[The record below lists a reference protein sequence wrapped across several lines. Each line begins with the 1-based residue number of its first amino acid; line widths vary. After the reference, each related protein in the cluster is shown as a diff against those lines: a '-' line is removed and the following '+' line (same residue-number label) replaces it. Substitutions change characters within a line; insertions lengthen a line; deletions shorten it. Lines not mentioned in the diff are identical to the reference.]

1 MADTTTTDDGSS
13 SSSTTT
19 AALLSLTN
27 CMASVVVN
35 DFKYASCV
43 MNSGIFA
50 LVDDEAR
57 ESGSGSGSSSSSAST
72 TSALADLITSI
83 SSDASAETGTCGLMC
98 SKPTIFA
105 SSSCCDAVASI
116 HACQPSTDASATEDV
131 SACKEVLDQ
140 TFAYQHQCDTLS
152 AENAGL
158 IVATVVVAL
167 ALGSVVLFSR
177 YAVRQ
182 RKANDRD
189 HHPPNSGEKAH
200 EMDALEARFAAAS
213 ATRWKAFL
221 AAWRQVTNLVWKN
234 LLLRRRKPVAFV
246 MEQLLPLLLV
256 CALLILANL
265 DAIFGSSNGDQT
277 TTEAAQRLSGNSTI
291 LCTDLRSLSVSDL
304 GAPTGTLT
312 SFYTSGQSVLGL
324 FFLVS
329 YIKFVSTTTTTMVI
343 EKENRIRE
351 VMKIMGLSDF
361 SLLCSWCLT
370 SAILSTPLSF
380 AIAAVLKFGKVF
392 PNAEY
397 ATLVFLFWS
406 LSLAIVSFSY
416 FVTPFFNKSRT
427 AAIVSVLVWLLLF
440 FPFFAVQPKTNETK
454 YWAALCA
461 PTAFALAIDELLRH
475 AQLGMGFAYSIAISQ
490 SPITVPTAVEMSWFL
505 VLDSFVFVFL
515 GWYFEQVLPQQ
526 YGVRKPFYF
535 FLQKEYWF
543 GVSSARTD
551 QQLDAHGLSVHHP
564 VVSEDATPREG
575 GAYMKFVDSKRSV
588 ESQPTSAIL
597 PQHESPGFVE
607 PVNAVL
613 LAQEQKG
620 TCLQIRGLR
629 KTFTLEDGEE
639 KVAVE
644 GLDLSMY
651 CGQITALLG
660 HNGAGKTTTIS
671 MLTGL
676 IAPTSGDATLYG
688 RSIKHNFDELR
699 RIIGICPQHDVLFN
713 DLTVEEHLR
722 LFGTMKNVAPHQL
735 QEDVD
740 NIIDD
745 VGLTETRHVKSK
757 ELSGGQKR
765 KLSVAIAFIGDSKLV
780 FLDEPTSG
788 MDPYSR
794 RFTWSLLQKNREDRV
809 IVLTT
814 HFMDEA
820 DILGDR
826 IAIVADGRLCCA
838 GSSLFLKNRYGAG
851 YNLTLIKANA
861 DCDVSAVGGFLK
873 QFVPGVKCLSSFGSE
888 VVFQLPSA
896 SSTAFPAMLEALDTE
911 MVRLNVLQYGI
922 SVTTLEEVFLRISRD
937 REDSSALTDPASRL
951 KSQVSTRSSL
961 GSGENVADIPPN
973 GPTFWSQYAALTTKR
988 FQIAKRDKKTLVNS
1002 ICIPLLF
1009 LIILAALPVIQ
1020 VANFIP
1026 NYATGL
1032 PTQAQQD
1039 RCPSQNITASLLQ
1052 GQNFTSCFG
1061 NSGFS
1066 YCQLGVIDCDAT
1078 TCCNAANFNSPFY
1091 PCNTCVLSKTT
1102 PALAAIAA
1110 RSPCFNSQCMKRN
1123 DAKLQVTMNAFLI
1136 AIVVMLG
1143 FAFIPASIVAFI
1155 VREKDPIQN
1164 AKSLQLISGAN
1175 VTAYWLSSWTH
1186 DIAVTS
1192 ISVVAAIIIIP
1203 LSARGLNGTEEAFAV
1218 AVLVI
1223 SHILVSIPLAY
1234 LFSFR
1239 FTKHAVAQTSLLVFA
1254 LSSGGLLSIF
1264 SFMCRVI
1271 DFRLS
1276 STFTLSSL
1284 DRNYL
1289 RWIFLLFPGYSL
1301 NNGIY
1306 EIAARKVSRR
1316 SLYGSGRWS
1325 QATVSFFGLFEGF
1338 GKEACRE
1345 CWDRNTTGCCIRGVF
1360 DVDVGGA
1367 PIFYSVVEAV
1377 VLTALVFV
1385 LENRKLVWRKKGE
1398 RFEQRAIPVVEED
1411 DDVAMERSWVETT
1424 PPTGE
1429 KSVFIRNLHQQY
1441 ERPRGKIA
1449 LKNLSLAIS
1458 KGECFGYLGINGA
1471 GKSTTMKVLTG
1482 QLAPTDGFVMLGPHN
1497 LAYDRNDARRLIGY
1511 CPQFDSLHDLLTVEE
1526 QLALYARLKGIPNAK
1541 VHDAVDQKIK
1551 QVGLTEYRDKLT
1563 RGLSGGNKRKVST
1576 AIALIGSPQIVFLDE
1591 PSTGVDPS
1599 SRRKMWDVI
1608 ASVCAEKDSCV
1619 VLTTHSME
1627 ECEAL
1632 CTRVGIMVSGELKCL
1647 GSVEHLKQ
1655 KFGQGFTVEV
1665 KLREPPAQAVA
1676 RAKDAIIDAL
1686 NSGGVQNTPA
1696 ASITSGNVVSI
1707 CTALGIAARGSL
1719 ILNGEGNGWVVD
1731 NFFQSNGSIP
1741 VDVFSSWWVAE
1752 GQSDALQ
1759 SFFQQEFAGSALVEQ
1774 QGDHFRFQVPK
1785 HTLRPSAIFA
1795 LLEDAKSR
1803 LHVSEYGVSD
1813 TSLEHI
1819 FNNMAA
1825 QQEEERGVVRGMYNQ
1840 QP

>member
-1 MADTTTTDDGSS
+1 MADNTPTPSTADGSS
-13 SSSTTT
+13 STSTATT
-19 AALLSLTN
+19 AALATLTQ
-27 CMASVVVN
+27 CVERVVVS
-35 DFKYASCV
+35 DFAYASCV
-43 MNSGIFA
+43 MNSGLFA
-50 LVDDEAR
+50 LVQTN
-57 ESGSGSGSSSSSAST
+57 SSSNNSSTASELVR
-72 TSALADLITSI
+72 ALAN
-83 SSDASAETGTCGLMC
+83 DADAQTGTCGLMC

-105 SSSCCDAVASI
+105 SSSCCSAVQEM
-116 HACQPSTDASATEDV
+116 HACQVSSGAPDDIAS
-131 SACKEVLDQ
+131 CKTVLDE

-158 IVATVVVAL
+158 VIATASIAVVFGAVML
-167 ALGSVVLFSR
+167 LSR
-177 YAVRQ
+177 RAVR
-182 RKANDRD
+182 DRTSKNTSTNGPD
-189 HHPPNSGEKAH
+189 MET
-200 EMDALEARFAAAS
+200 LEARFAAAS
-213 ATRWKAFL
+213 ATRWQAFL
-221 AAWRQVTNLVWKN
+221 ASWRQVANLVWKN

-265 DAIFGSSNGDQT
+265 DTIFRSGGSRWT
-277 TTEAAQRLSGNSTI
+277 TTQAAELNSTI
-291 LCTDLRSLSVSDL
+291 LCTDLRSLSATDL
-304 GAPTGTLT
+304 GAPTSTLL

-329 YIKFVSTTTTTMVI
+329 YIKFVSTNTTTMVI

-392 PNAEY
+392 PSTEY
-397 ATLVFLFWS
+397 ATLVFLFWA

-416 FVTPFFNKSRT
+416 CITPFFNKSRT

-440 FPFFAVQPKTNETK
+440 FPFFAVQPEENGPK

-461 PTAFALAIDELLRH
+461 PTAFALAIDEILRH
-475 AQLGMGFAYSIAISQ
+475 AQLGMGFSYSIGIVQ
-490 SPITVPTAVEMSWFL
+490 SPVTVPTASAMSWFL
-505 VLDSFVFVFL
+505 VLDSFIFVLL

-535 FLQKEYWF
+535 FLQKSYWF
-543 GVSSARTD
+543 GGRSSA
-551 QQLDAHGLSVHHP
+551 ANAVAG
-564 VVSEDATPREG
+564 ENGATPHEGG
-575 GAYMKFVDSKRSV
+575 GAYLKFVDSTRFV
-588 ESQPTSAIL
+588 ERQSITLNPL
-597 PQHESPGFVE
+597 PSRTEALDHVE

-613 LAQEQKG
+613 LVQEQKG
-620 TCLQIRGLR
+620 TCLQLRGLR

-676 IAPTSGDATLYG
+676 IEPTAGDATLYG
-688 RSIKHNFDELR
+688 RSIRHNFDELR

-722 LFGTMKNVAPHQL
+722 LFGIMKNVAPHQL
-735 QEDVD
+735 QQDVD
-740 NIIDD
+740 NIIED

-794 RFTWSLLQKNREDRV
+794 RFTWNLLQKNREDRV

-826 IAIVADGRLCCA
+826 IAIVADGKLCCA

-851 YNLTLIKANA
+851 YNLTLIKADA
-861 DCDVSAVGGFLK
+861 DCDVVAVGTFLK
-873 QFVPGVKCLSSFGSE
+873 QFVPGAKCLSNFGSE

-896 SSTAFPAMLEALDTE
+896 SSTAFPQMLEALDSNMGE
-911 MVRLNVLQYGI
+911 LHILQYGI
-922 SVTTLEEVFLRISRD
+922 SVTTLEEVFLRISQDRD
-937 REDSSALTDPASRL
+937 DASALTDPRNSRI
-951 KSQVSTRSSL
+951 KSRISTRSSTPT
-961 GSGENVADIPPN
+961 GEDDKLIDIAPN
-973 GPTFWSQYAALTTKR
+973 GPTFWSQYAALTMKR
-988 FQIAKRDKKTLVNS
+988 FQIAKRDKKTLLNS
-1002 ICIPLLF
+1002 VCIPLLF
-1009 LIILAALPVIQ
+1009 LIILAVLPTIQ
-1020 VANFIP
+1020 VADFIP
-1026 NYATGL
+1026 DYAASL

-1039 RCPSQNITASLLQ
+1039 QCPARNITASLLQ
-1052 GQNFTSCFG
+1052 GQNLTACLG
-1061 NSGFS
+1061 TAGFS
-1066 YCQLGVIDCDAT
+1066 YCEIGVVDCDALA
-1078 TCCNAANFNSPFY
+1078 CCNAANSVSPFY
-1091 PCNTCVLSKTT
+1091 PCNECVLSQST
-1102 PALAAIAA
+1102 PTLAAIAA
-1110 RSPCFNSQCMKRN
+1110 QTPCFNNQCLKRN
-1123 DAKLQVTMNAFLI
+1123 DAKLQVTMNSFLI
-1136 AIVVMLG
+1136 SIVVMLG

-1155 VREKDPIQN
+1155 VREKDPIQD
-1164 AKSLQLISGAN
+1164 AKGLQLISGAN
-1175 VTAYWLSSWTH
+1175 ISAYWLSSWTH
-1186 DIAVTS
+1186 DVVVVS

-1203 LSARGLNGTEEAFAV
+1203 LSSRGLNGSDEATAV

-1223 SHILVSIPLAY
+1223 SHVLASIPLAY

-1239 FTKHAVAQTSLLVFA
+1239 FTKHAVAQTSLLVFM
-1254 LSSGGLLSIF
+1254 LGTGGLLSIF
-1264 SFMCRVI
+1264 SFLCRII
-1271 DFRLS
+1271 DFRIS
-1276 STFTLSSL
+1276 SSFTLSSL

-1289 RWIFLLFPGYSL
+1289 RWLFLLFPGYSL

-1306 EIAARKVSRR
+1306 EIASRKVSRR
-1316 SLYGSGRWS
+1316 SLYGSGRWLS
-1325 QATVSFFGLFEGF
+1325 ATSSFFGLFEGL

-1345 CWDRNTTGCCIRGVF
+1345 CWDRNVNGCCIRGVF

-1367 PIFYSVVEAV
+1367 PIIYSVLEAV
-1377 VLTALVFV
+1377 AFTALVFF
-1385 LENRKLVWRKKGE
+1385 LENRKLVWRKKNN
-1398 RFEQRAIPVVEED
+1398 RFAPPRAIPVVDED
-1411 DDVAMERSWVETT
+1411 DDVVAERQWVETT

-1429 KSVFIRNLHQQY
+1429 KSVFIRNLHHQY

-1497 LAYDRNDARRLIGY
+1497 LAFDRNAARRMIGY

-1526 QLALYARLKGIPNAK
+1526 QLALYARLKGIPNSK
-1541 VHDAVDQKIK
+1541 VADAVDQKIK
-1551 QVGLTEYRDKLT
+1551 QVGLSEYRDKLT

-1608 ASVCAEKDSCV
+1608 ASVCAAKDSCV

-1665 KLREPPAQAVA
+1665 KLREPPAEAVKQVHEAIVQAPSPGSTSITKENV
-1676 RAKDAIIDAL
+1676 
-1686 NSGGVQNTPA
+1686 
-1696 ASITSGNVVSI
+1696 ASICGS
-1707 CTALGIAARGSL
+1707 LGIAARGQL
-1719 ILNGEGNGWVVD
+1719 ILSGEGNGWVVD
-1731 NFFQSNGSIP
+1731 NFLQSNGSIP
-1741 VDVFSSWWVAE
+1741 VDVFSAWWVAE
-1752 GQSDALQ
+1752 TQSEALQ
-1759 SFFQQEFAGSALVEQ
+1759 SFFQHEFPGSALVEQ

-1795 LLEDAKSR
+1795 LLEDAKSHLR
-1803 LHVSEYGVSD
+1803 VSEYGVSD

-1819 FNNMAA
+1819 FNNMAV

-1840 QP
+1840 QQHV

>member
-1 MADTTTTDDGSS
+1 MADNTPTPSTATDDGSS
-13 SSSTTT
+13 STSTATT
-19 AALLSLTN
+19 AALATLAQ
-27 CMASVVVN
+27 CVQRVVVS
-35 DFKYASCV
+35 DFPYASCV
-43 MNSGIFA
+43 MNSGLFA
-50 LVDDEAR
+50 LVQTN
-57 ESGSGSGSSSSSAST
+57 SSRNST
-72 TSALADLITSI
+72 AALSELVRAIANDAD
-83 SSDASAETGTCGLMC
+83 AQTGTCGLMC

-105 SSSCCDAVASI
+105 SSSCCSAVREM
-116 HACQPSTDASATEDV
+116 HACQVSSGAPEDIAS
-131 SACKEVLDQ
+131 CKTVLDE
-140 TFAYQHQCDTLS
+140 TFTYQHQCDTLS

-158 IVATVVVAL
+158 VVA
-167 ALGSVVLFSR
+167 
-177 YAVRQ
+177 
-182 RKANDRD
+182 
-189 HHPPNSGEKAH
+189 
-200 EMDALEARFAAAS
+200 
-213 ATRWKAFL
+213 
-221 AAWRQVTNLVWKN
+221 
-234 LLLRRRKPVAFV
+234 
-246 MEQLLPLLLV
+246 
-256 CALLILANL
+256 
-265 DAIFGSSNGDQT
+265 
-277 TTEAAQRLSGNSTI
+277 
-291 LCTDLRSLSVSDL
+291 
-304 GAPTGTLT
+304 
-312 SFYTSGQSVLGL
+312 
-324 FFLVS
+324 
-329 YIKFVSTTTTTMVI
+329 
-343 EKENRIRE
+343 
-351 VMKIMGLSDF
+351 
-361 SLLCSWCLT
+361 
-370 SAILSTPLSF
+370 
-380 AIAAVLKFGKVF
+380 
-392 PNAEY
+392 
-397 ATLVFLFWS
+397 
-406 LSLAIVSFSY
+406 
-416 FVTPFFNKSRT
+416 T
-427 AAIVSVLVWLLLF
+427 AAIAVVFGAVIHGGAGSTLRRGLGDALAGVPRVVAPSDQPRVEEPTAAAPQARRVRHGAAAAAAAGMRAAHPRQPRHDLPVRGQRSDDHGGCAAKLDDPVHGSPLSLGDGLRRADEHALVLLHQRAVRTGAVFSGELHQVRVDRHDDHGDREGEPDPRSHEDHGALRLF
-440 FPFFAVQPKTNETK
+440 
-454 YWAALCA
+454 AALLVVPHERDPVHAAVVRDRGRAQVRQSVPERRVRDARVPVLGAKPRDRELQLLHHAVLQQIPDRGDCVRARVAAAVFPVLRGAAREERSQVLGRAVRADGVRARDRRDPA
-461 PTAFALAIDELLRH
+461 PRAARH
-475 AQLGMGFAYSIAISQ
+475 GLF
-490 SPITVPTAVEMSWFL
+490 
-505 VLDSFVFVFL
+505 VLDWNCSK
-515 GWYFEQVLPQQ
+515 PCDRAD
-526 YGVRKPFYF
+526 GVGHELVPGAGLVHLCRAGVKS
-535 FLQKEYWF
+535 YWF
-543 GVSSARTD
+543 SGRSSVTNAIT
-551 QQLDAHGLSVHHP
+551 G
-564 VVSEDATPREG
+564 ENGATPRESG
-575 GAYMKFVDSKRSV
+575 GAYLKFVDSTRSV
-588 ESQPTSAIL
+588 DQQSITLNPPPSRTEVL
-597 PQHESPGFVE
+597 DHVE

-613 LAQEQKG
+613 QVQEQKG
-620 TCLQIRGLR
+620 TCLQLRGLR

-676 IAPTSGDATLYG
+676 IEPTAGDATLYG
-688 RSIKHNFDELR
+688 RSIRHNFNELR

-722 LFGTMKNVAPHQL
+722 LFGTMKNVAPHRL
-735 QEDVD
+735 QQDVD
-740 NIIDD
+740 NIIED

-794 RFTWSLLQKNREDRV
+794 RFTWNLLQKNREDRV

-826 IAIVADGRLCCA
+826 IAIVADGKLCCA

-861 DCDVSAVGGFLK
+861 DCDIAAVGNLLK
-873 QFVPGVKCLSSFGSE
+873 QFVPGAKCLSNFGSE
-888 VVFQLPSA
+888 IVFQLPSA
-896 SSTAFPAMLEALDTE
+896 SSTAFPQMLEALDSKTGE
-911 MVRLNVLQYGI
+911 LHILQYGI
-922 SVTTLEEVFLRISRD
+922 SVTTLEEVFLRISQDRD
-937 REDSSALTDPASRL
+937 DASALTDPRGSRI
-951 KSQVSTRSSL
+951 KSRISTRSSIPT
-961 GSGENVADIPPN
+961 SEDDKAIDIAPN
-973 GPTFWSQYAALTTKR
+973 GPTFWSQYAALTMKR
-988 FQIAKRDKKTLVNS
+988 FQIAKRDKKTLLNS
-1002 ICIPLLF
+1002 VCIPLLF
-1009 LIILAALPVIQ
+1009 LIILAVLPTIQ
-1020 VANFIP
+1020 VADFIP
-1026 NYATGL
+1026 DYAASL

-1039 RCPSQNITASLLQ
+1039 QCPARNITASLLQ
-1052 GQNFTSCFG
+1052 GQNLTTCLGSF
-1061 NSGFS
+1061 GFS
-1066 YCQLGVIDCDAT
+1066 YCEIGVVDCDALA
-1078 TCCNAANFNSPFY
+1078 CCNAANSVSPFY
-1091 PCNTCVLSKTT
+1091 PCNECVLSQST
-1102 PALAAIAA
+1102 PALAAITAQT
-1110 RSPCFNSQCMKRN
+1110 PCFNNQCLKRN

-1155 VREKDPIQN
+1155 VREKDPIQD
-1164 AKSLQLISGAN
+1164 AKGLQLISGAN
-1175 VTAYWLSSWTH
+1175 ISAYWLSSWTH
-1186 DIAVTS
+1186 DVAVVS
-1192 ISVVAAIIIIP
+1192 ISVIAAIIIIP
-1203 LSARGLNGTEEAFAV
+1203 LSSRGLNGSDEALAV

-1223 SHILVSIPLAY
+1223 SHVLASIPLAY

-1239 FTKHAVAQTSLLVFA
+1239 FTKHAVAQTSLLVFM
-1254 LSSGGLLSIF
+1254 LGTGGLLSIF
-1264 SFMCRVI
+1264 SFLCRII
-1271 DFRLS
+1271 DFRIS
-1276 STFTLSSL
+1276 SSFTLSSL

-1289 RWIFLLFPGYSL
+1289 RWLFLLFPGYSL

-1306 EIAARKVSRR
+1306 EIASRKVSRR
-1316 SLYGSGRWS
+1316 SLYGSGRWLP
-1325 QATVSFFGLFEGF
+1325 ATSSFFGLFEGL

-1345 CWDRNTTGCCIRGVF
+1345 CWDRNVNGCCIRGVF

-1367 PIFYSVVEAV
+1367 PIIYSVLEAV
-1377 VLTALVFV
+1377 AFTALVFF
-1385 LENRKLVWRKKGE
+1385 LENRKLVWRKKSE
-1398 RFEQRAIPVVEED
+1398 RFAPPRAIPVVDED
-1411 DDVAMERSWVETT
+1411 DDVAIEREWVETT

-1429 KSVFIRNLHQQY
+1429 KSVFIRNLHHQY

-1497 LAYDRNDARRLIGY
+1497 LAFDRNAARRLIGY

-1541 VHDAVDQKIK
+1541 VAEAVDQKIK

-1608 ASVCAEKDSCV
+1608 ASVCAAKDSCV

-1665 KLREPPAQAVA
+1665 KLREPPAEAVKQVHEAIVQILQAP
-1676 RAKDAIIDAL
+1676 
-1686 NSGGVQNTPA
+1686 STGST
-1696 ASITSGNVVSI
+1696 SITKENVMSI
-1707 CTALGIAARGSL
+1707 CSSLGIEARGQL

-1731 NFFQSNGSIP
+1731 NFLQSNGSIP
-1741 VDVFSSWWVAE
+1741 VDVFSAWWVAE
-1752 GQSDALQ
+1752 TQSEALQ
-1759 SFFQQEFAGSALVEQ
+1759 SFFQHEFPGSALVEQ

-1840 QP
+1840 QQQA